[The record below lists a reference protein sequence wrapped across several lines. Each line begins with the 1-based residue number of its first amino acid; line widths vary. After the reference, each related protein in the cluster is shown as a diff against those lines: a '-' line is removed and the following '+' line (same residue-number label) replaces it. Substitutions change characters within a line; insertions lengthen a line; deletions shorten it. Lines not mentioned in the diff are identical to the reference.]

1 MPFQNQIAQ
10 EKFNRNLKFSDMY
23 CYGYDM
29 YCYGYNMIH
38 GNWCDSSRVQN
49 IFLVSHNVTVLVCK
63 IKITGIFFFM
73 TLKTSVLVVVS
84 FRLVVVMVK
93 IIPPL

>member
-10 EKFNRNLKFSDMY
+10 EKFNRNLKFS
-23 CYGYDM
+23 DM

-73 TLKTSVLVVVS
+73 TLKKSVLVVVS
-84 FRLVVVMVK
+84 FRLVAVMVK